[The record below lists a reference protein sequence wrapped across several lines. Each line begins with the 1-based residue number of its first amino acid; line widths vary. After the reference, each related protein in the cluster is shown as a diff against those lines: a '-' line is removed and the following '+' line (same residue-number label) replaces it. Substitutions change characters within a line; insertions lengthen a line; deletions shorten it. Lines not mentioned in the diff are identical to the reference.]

1 MKEEERTFK
10 ADFRKLENGA
20 LYASF
25 SSKDRELLVRALMFI
40 YRSFPEY
47 TESTACE
54 TGYIALIMR
63 DPEGGFCTIHA
74 YSSGELA
81 VAVDHGTGRFL
92 MSDFTGADV
101 AMQFHGGVLSISM
114 NRKGII
120 TTCFGWT
127 LAVGLN
133 VGDVG
138 RIAAE
143 FREVFSK

>member
-1 MKEEERTFK
+1 MKDSKHTV
-10 ADFRKLENGA
+10 DFRELENGA

-25 SSKDRELLVRALMFI
+25 SSKDRELLKRALMFI
-40 YRSFPEY
+40 CHSFPEF
-47 TESTACE
+47 TESTTCE
-54 TGYIALIMR
+54 TGYTALVMR
-63 DPEGGFCTIHA
+63 DPKGGFCTIHA

-101 AMQFHGGVLSISM
+101 SMQFHEGVLSISM
-114 NRKGII
+114 SRKGIS
-120 TTCFGWT
+120 TTCFAWK

-133 VGDVG
+133 VGDFE
-138 RIAAE
+138 RIASE

>member
-1 MKEEERTFK
+1 MKDSKHT

-40 YRSFPEY
+40 RHSFPEQ
-47 TESTACE
+47 TESTGAK
-54 TGYIALIMR
+54 TGYTALTMR

-81 VAVDHGTGRFL
+81 VAADHGTGRFL

-114 NRKGII
+114 SRKGII
-120 TTCFGWT
+120 TTCFAWT
-127 LAVGLN
+127 LAVGISI
-133 VGDVG
+133 GDVG

-143 FREVFSK
+143 FREEFDR